1 MLITGFKD
9 VFGWVMI
16 VIISACLLTASFNW
30 DVGLLLVVIVV
41 SCVGLRV
48 VVWFVVVVVELVVVN
63 DAVVG
68 GLLVV
73 VSFDVLSERLVFPVP
88 ILED

>member
-1 MLITGFKD
+1 M
-9 VFGWVMI
+9 
-16 VIISACLLTASFNW
+16 
-30 DVGLLLVVIVV
+30 
-41 SCVGLRV
+41 
-48 VVWFVVVVVELVVVN
+48 VVVVELVVVN

-73 VSFDVLSERLVFPVP
+73 VSLEVLSERLVFPVS

>member
-1 MLITGFKD
+1 M
-9 VFGWVMI
+9 
-16 VIISACLLTASFNW
+16 
-30 DVGLLLVVIVV
+30 
-41 SCVGLRV
+41 
-48 VVWFVVVVVELVVVN
+48 VVVVELVVVN

>member
-1 MLITGFKD
+1 
-9 VFGWVMI
+9 MI
-16 VIISACLLTASFNW
+16 VIISACLLTTSFDW
-30 DVGLLLVVIVV
+30 DVGLLSVGIVV
-41 SCVGLRV
+41 SGVGLRV

-73 VSFDVLSERLVFPVP
+73 VSFEVVSERLVFPVS

>member
-1 MLITGFKD
+1 M
-9 VFGWVMI
+9 
-16 VIISACLLTASFNW
+16 
-30 DVGLLLVVIVV
+30 
-41 SCVGLRV
+41 
-48 VVWFVVVVVELVVVN
+48 VVVVELVVVN

-73 VSFDVLSERLVFPVP
+73 VSFEVLRERLVFPVP

>member
-1 MLITGFKD
+1 
-9 VFGWVMI
+9 MI
-16 VIISACLLTASFNW
+16 VIIEACLLNASFTE
-30 DVGLLLVVIVV
+30 DVGWLSVVIVV
-41 SCVGLRV
+41 AGAGLKV
-48 VVWFVVVVVELVVVN
+48 VVWFVVVVVELIVVN

-73 VSFDVLSERLVFPVP
+73 SFEVLSERLVFPVS